1 MRKLISSG
9 SLGKNVFS
17 YNVTDLTKKYDKV
30 VCKDWI
36 FKECT
41 IAANDSYFKLGR
53 ILTYGILNFHN

>member
-30 VCKDWI
+30 VKRTY
-36 FKECT
+36 F
-41 IAANDSYFKLGR
+41 SYRQGVPLFYNLKIITNE
-53 ILTYGILNFHN
+53 ILKSI